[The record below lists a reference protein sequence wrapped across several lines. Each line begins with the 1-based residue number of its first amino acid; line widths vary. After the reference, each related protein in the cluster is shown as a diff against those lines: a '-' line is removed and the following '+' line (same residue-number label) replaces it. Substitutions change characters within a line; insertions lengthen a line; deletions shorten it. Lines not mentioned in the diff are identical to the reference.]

1 VITVFYDGKCG
12 LCRREIDHYKR
23 VAPEAVF
30 HWVDITIDAAE
41 LEKLGISYADG
52 LRVLHARD
60 SDGKIHRGIDA
71 FILIWQQ
78 MPRWRLLARIIA
90 LPIIRMVANKAY
102 DGFAVWRFE
111 RLNHCQLAVQI
122 KEKKDAR

>member
-12 LCRREIDHYKR
+12 LCRREIDHYRR

-30 HWVDITIDAAE
+30 LWVDITINAAD
-41 LEKLGISYADG
+41 LEKLGVSYADG
-52 LRVLHARD
+52 LKQLHARD
-60 SDGKIHRGIDA
+60 SEGKIHTGVDA
-71 FILIWQQ
+71 FILLWQQ

-90 LPIIRMVANKAY
+90 LPIIRTVANKAY
-102 DGFAVWRFE
+102 NRFAAWRVE

-122 KEKKDAR
+122 KENKDAR